1 VIILLLSQ
9 AGADNI
15 LGSSLVLGILSA
27 LVGANYGANLALF
40 PSITKDYYG
49 IRNFGVNYGLVF
61 TSWGLGGFTLSLLA
75 GQVYDRTQ
83 TFTFA
88 YYCSA
93 ALLVA
98 AALMALCLK
107 PVEQKV

>member
-1 VIILLLSQ
+1 
-9 AGADNI
+9 
-15 LGSSLVLGILSA
+15 
-27 LVGANYGANLALF
+27 
-40 PSITKDYYG
+40 
-49 IRNFGVNYGLVF
+49 GLVF

-93 ALLVA
+93 ALLIA

-107 PVEQKV
+107 PVEQKLS